1 MAYRPASRQ
10 DLAKYWGR
18 YHFQPWVYNLLNA
31 AFIFSLCKSTPLGT
45 VQSPGH
51 TEVDVQFSS
60 DCKVT
65 EFELVRQMWYKLHMD
80 TNLMQGNKNENCDM
94 PTSILGLERALWRL
108 YQRHLAPSEG
118 LSQMQLDKFKINEC
132 ALAPDNKL

>member
-1 MAYRPASRQ
+1 MGWGVLDAANLTLKLTAVLQTNKSNGRTMDYRPASRQ
-10 DLAKYWGR
+10 DLAKYWDR

-51 TEVDVQFSS
+51 TKVDVQFSS

-65 EFELVRQMWYKLHMD
+65 EFEFV
-80 TNLMQGNKNENCDM
+80 
-94 PTSILGLERALWRL
+94 
-108 YQRHLAPSEG
+108 
-118 LSQMQLDKFKINEC
+118 
-132 ALAPDNKL
+132 